1 MQSRSNARVIWRMLG
16 LVRPLSGFMVI
27 SVLCGVAGF
36 CCATFLPV
44 LAVWEACSIVLR
56 QEPPLSLGVC
66 LGTLA
71 LMALLRGILRYAE
84 QICNHYI
91 AFKLL
96 AHIRSE
102 VFASL
107 RRLAPARLSGVDRG
121 SLISTLTSDIELLEV
136 FFAHTISPV
145 CIAALMLVVMVAFT
159 GSFAWQLGLVMLVAQ
174 LVVGAVVP
182 IMVFRVSGNGGR
194 VVRDRAAGLSTFV
207 LDGLR
212 GLTEVLQFDVGA
224 SRLRTLD
231 ERSRRLAG
239 AQRAVSAVGSTGSAA
254 ADAAIAAFSLAELLV
269 GVNLH
274 MAGVVDASAVAI
286 SAAAMLGSFGPAV
299 ALASLGSTLQGTLA
313 AAHRVIDVLEEEP
326 VVEEVSE
333 GDTISFGGAAAK
345 NASFSYGRKRILDNV
360 TVEIPKGSIVGIA
373 GKSGSGKSTLC
384 RLMMRFWDVDRG
396 QISISDQRIDTIR
409 TDNLRDMEALVEQDT
424 YLFHQSIRDNL
435 LIAKPHAIQ
444 SELDAACRAASIYDF
459 IMGLPEGYD
468 AEVGELGDTLSGGE
482 RQRLGLA
489 RAFLHDAPFLILDEP
504 TSNLD
509 SLNEGIILCSLDRQR
524 RKRTVLLVS
533 HRASTMA
540 VADRVYSMDS
550 GRVS

>member
-71 LMALLRGILRYAE
+71 LMALLRGILCYAE

-239 AQRAVSAVGSTGSAA
+239 AQRAVSAVGSTGSAV

-360 TVEIPKGSIVGIA
+360 TVEIPKGSIVGIV

-489 RAFLHDAPFLILDEP
+489 RAFLHDAPLLILDEP

-540 VADRVYSMDS
+540 VADRVYSMDN

>member
-56 QEPPLSLGVC
+56 QEPPLPLGVC

-71 LMALLRGILRYAE
+71 LMALLRGILRDAE
-84 QICNHYI
+84 QICHHSI

-489 RAFLHDAPFLILDEP
+489 RAFLHDAPLLILDEP

-540 VADRVYSMDS
+540 VADRVFSMDS

>member
-239 AQRAVSAVGSTGSAA
+239 AQRAISAVGSTGSAA

-444 SELDAACRAASIYDF
+444 SELDAACRAASVYDF

-489 RAFLHDAPFLILDEP
+489 RAFLHDAPLLILDEP

>member
-36 CCATFLPV
+36 CCVTFLPV

-66 LGTLA
+66 LGTLV

-540 VADRVYSMDS
+540 VADRVFSMDS

>member
-56 QEPPLSLGVC
+56 QEPPLPLGVC

-424 YLFHQSIRDNL
+424 YLFHQSVRDNL

-489 RAFLHDAPFLILDEP
+489 RAFLHDAPLLILDEP

-540 VADRVYSMDS
+540 VADRVYSMDG

>member
-56 QEPPLSLGVC
+56 QEPPLPLGVC

-102 VFASL
+102 IFASL

-533 HRASTMA
+533 HRAGTMA
-540 VADRVYSMDS
+540 VADRVFSMDS

>member
-44 LAVWEACSIVLR
+44 LAVWEACFIVLR
-56 QEPPLSLGVC
+56 QEPPLPLGVC

-360 TVEIPKGSIVGIA
+360 TVEIPKGSIVGIV

>member
-102 VFASL
+102 IFASL

-424 YLFHQSIRDNL
+424 YLFHQSVRDNL

-489 RAFLHDAPFLILDEP
+489 RAFLHDAPLLILDEP

-540 VADRVYSMDS
+540 VADRVYSMDG

>member
-102 VFASL
+102 IFASL

-231 ERSRRLAG
+231 ERSCRLAG

-489 RAFLHDAPFLILDEP
+489 RAFLHDAPLLILDEP

-540 VADRVYSMDS
+540 VADRVFSMDS

>member
-66 LGTLA
+66 LGTLV

-239 AQRAVSAVGSTGSAA
+239 AQRAISAVGSTGSAA

-269 GVNLH
+269 GMNLH

-444 SELDAACRAASIYDF
+444 SELDAACRAASVYDF

-489 RAFLHDAPFLILDEP
+489 RAFLHDAPLLILDEP

-509 SLNEGIILCSLDRQR
+509 SLNEGIILRSLDRQR

>member
-56 QEPPLSLGVC
+56 QEPPLPLGVC

-102 VFASL
+102 IFASL

-489 RAFLHDAPFLILDEP
+489 RAFLHDAPLLILDEP

-540 VADRVYSMDS
+540 VADRVYSMDG

>member
-66 LGTLA
+66 LGTLV

-102 VFASL
+102 IFASL

-159 GSFAWQLGLVMLVAQ
+159 GSFAWQLGLVMLAAQ

-239 AQRAVSAVGSTGSAA
+239 AQRALSAVGSTGSAA

-444 SELDAACRAASIYDF
+444 SELDAACRAASVYDF

-489 RAFLHDAPFLILDEP
+489 RAFLHDAPLLILDEP

>member
-102 VFASL
+102 IFASL

-182 IMVFRVSGNGGR
+182 IMVFRISGNGGR

-239 AQRAVSAVGSTGSAA
+239 AQRTVSAVGSTGSAV

-274 MAGVVDASAVAI
+274 MAGVIDASAVAI

-444 SELDAACRAASIYDF
+444 SELDAACRAASVYDF

-468 AEVGELGDTLSGGE
+468 TEVGELGDTLSGGE

-489 RAFLHDAPFLILDEP
+489 RAFLHDAPLLILDEP

>member
-102 VFASL
+102 IFASL

-159 GSFAWQLGLVMLVAQ
+159 GSFAWQLGLVMLAAQ

-239 AQRAVSAVGSTGSAA
+239 AQRTVSAVGSTGSAA

-444 SELDAACRAASIYDF
+444 SELDAACRAASVYDF

-468 AEVGELGDTLSGGE
+468 TEVGELGDTLSGGE

-489 RAFLHDAPFLILDEP
+489 RAFLHDAPLLILDEP

>member
-1 MQSRSNARVIWRMLG
+1 M
-16 LVRPLSGFMVI
+16 
-27 SVLCGVAGF
+27 
-36 CCATFLPV
+36 
-44 LAVWEACSIVLR
+44 
-56 QEPPLSLGVC
+56 
-66 LGTLA
+66 
-71 LMALLRGILRYAE
+71 
-84 QICNHYI
+84 
-91 AFKLL
+91 
-96 AHIRSE
+96 
-102 VFASL
+102 
-107 RRLAPARLSGVDRG
+107 
-121 SLISTLTSDIELLEV
+121 
-136 FFAHTISPV
+136 
-145 CIAALMLVVMVAFT
+145 
-159 GSFAWQLGLVMLVAQ
+159 
-174 LVVGAVVP
+174 
-182 IMVFRVSGNGGR
+182 
-194 VVRDRAAGLSTFV
+194 
-207 LDGLR
+207 
-212 GLTEVLQFDVGA
+212 
-224 SRLRTLD
+224 
-231 ERSRRLAG
+231 
-239 AQRAVSAVGSTGSAA
+239 
-254 ADAAIAAFSLAELLV
+254 
-269 GVNLH
+269 
-274 MAGVVDASAVAI
+274 
-286 SAAAMLGSFGPAV
+286 
-299 ALASLGSTLQGTLA
+299 
-313 AAHRVIDVLEEEP
+313 
-326 VVEEVSE
+326 VEEVSE

-444 SELDAACRAASIYDF
+444 SELDAACRAASVYDF

-489 RAFLHDAPFLILDEP
+489 RAFLHDAPLLILDEP

-540 VADRVYSMDS
+540 VADRVFSMDS

>member
-1 MQSRSNARVIWRMLG
+1 MLG

-56 QEPPLSLGVC
+56 QEPPLPLGVC

-489 RAFLHDAPFLILDEP
+489 RAFLHDAPLLILDEP

-540 VADRVYSMDS
+540 VADRVYSMDG

>member
-66 LGTLA
+66 LGTLV

-159 GSFAWQLGLVMLVAQ
+159 GSFVWQLGLVMLAAQ

-239 AQRAVSAVGSTGSAA
+239 AQRTVSAVGSTGSAA

-326 VVEEVSE
+326 VVEEVGE

-444 SELDAACRAASIYDF
+444 SELDAACRAASVYDF
-459 IMGLPEGYD
+459 IMSLPGGYD
-468 AEVGELGDTLSGGE
+468 AEVGELGDSLSGGE

-489 RAFLHDAPFLILDEP
+489 RAFLHDAPLLILDEP

-540 VADRVYSMDS
+540 VADRVFSMDS

>member
-102 VFASL
+102 IFASL

-444 SELDAACRAASIYDF
+444 SELDAACRAASVYDF

-468 AEVGELGDTLSGGE
+468 TEVGELGDTLSGGE

-489 RAFLHDAPFLILDEP
+489 RAFLHDAPLLILDEP

>member
-102 VFASL
+102 IFASL

-182 IMVFRVSGNGGR
+182 IMVFRISGNGGR

-360 TVEIPKGSIVGIA
+360 TVEIPKGSIVGIV

-444 SELDAACRAASIYDF
+444 SELDAACRAASVYDF

-489 RAFLHDAPFLILDEP
+489 RAFLHDAPLLILDEP

>member
-56 QEPPLSLGVC
+56 QEPPLPLGVC

-102 VFASL
+102 IFASL

-182 IMVFRVSGNGGR
+182 IMVFRISGNGGR

-444 SELDAACRAASIYDF
+444 SELDAACRAASVYDF

-468 AEVGELGDTLSGGE
+468 TEVGELGDTLSGGE

-489 RAFLHDAPFLILDEP
+489 RAFLHDAPLLILDEP

>member
-489 RAFLHDAPFLILDEP
+489 RAFLHDAPLLILDEP

-540 VADRVYSMDS
+540 VADRVFSMDS

>member
-239 AQRAVSAVGSTGSAA
+239 AQRAISAVGSTGSAA

-444 SELDAACRAASIYDF
+444 SELDAACRAASVYDF

-489 RAFLHDAPFLILDEP
+489 RAFLHDAPLLILDEP

-540 VADRVYSMDS
+540 VADRVFSMDS

>member
-444 SELDAACRAASIYDF
+444 SELDAACRAASVYDF

-489 RAFLHDAPFLILDEP
+489 RAFLHDAPLLILDEP

-509 SLNEGIILCSLDRQR
+509 SLNEGIILRSLDRQR

-540 VADRVYSMDS
+540 VADRVFSMDS

>member
-44 LAVWEACSIVLR
+44 LAVWEACSIVLQ

-239 AQRAVSAVGSTGSAA
+239 AQRTVSAVGSTGSAA

-274 MAGVVDASAVAI
+274 MAGIVDASAVAI

-444 SELDAACRAASIYDF
+444 SELDAACRAASVYDF

-489 RAFLHDAPFLILDEP
+489 RAFLHDAPLLILDEP

-540 VADRVYSMDS
+540 VADRVFSMDS

>member
-56 QEPPLSLGVC
+56 QEPPLPLGVC

-136 FFAHTISPV
+136 FFAHTLSPV

-239 AQRAVSAVGSTGSAA
+239 AQRAISAVGSTGSAA
-254 ADAAIAAFSLAELLV
+254 ADAAITAFSLAELLV

-489 RAFLHDAPFLILDEP
+489 RAFLHDAPLLILDEP

-533 HRASTMA
+533 HRAGTMA
-540 VADRVYSMDS
+540 VADRVFSMDS

>member
-56 QEPPLSLGVC
+56 QEPPLPLGVC

-540 VADRVYSMDS
+540 VADRVFSMDS

>member
-56 QEPPLSLGVC
+56 QELPLSLGVC

-102 VFASL
+102 IFASL

-360 TVEIPKGSIVGIA
+360 TVEIPKGSIVGIV

-444 SELDAACRAASIYDF
+444 SELDAACRAASVYDF

-468 AEVGELGDTLSGGE
+468 TEVGELGDTLSGGE

-489 RAFLHDAPFLILDEP
+489 RAFLHDAPLLILDEP

>member
-239 AQRAVSAVGSTGSAA
+239 AQRALSAVGSTGSAA

-444 SELDAACRAASIYDF
+444 SELDAACRAASVYDF

-489 RAFLHDAPFLILDEP
+489 RAFLHDAPLLILDEP

-540 VADRVYSMDS
+540 VADRVYSMDI

>member
-66 LGTLA
+66 LGTLV

-159 GSFAWQLGLVMLVAQ
+159 GSFAWQLGLVMLAAQ

-239 AQRAVSAVGSTGSAA
+239 AQRTVSAVGSTGSAA

-444 SELDAACRAASIYDF
+444 SELDAACRAASVYDF

-489 RAFLHDAPFLILDEP
+489 RAFLHDAPLLILDEP

>member
-145 CIAALMLVVMVAFT
+145 CIAALMLVVMMAFT

-489 RAFLHDAPFLILDEP
+489 RAFLHDAPLLILDEP

-540 VADRVYSMDS
+540 VADRVFSMDS

>member
-102 VFASL
+102 IFASL

-239 AQRAVSAVGSTGSAA
+239 AQRALSAVDSTGSAA

-326 VVEEVSE
+326 AVEEVSE

-360 TVEIPKGSIVGIA
+360 TVEIPKGSIVGIV

-444 SELDAACRAASIYDF
+444 SELDAACRAASVYDF

-540 VADRVYSMDS
+540 VADRVFSMDS

>member
-102 VFASL
+102 IFASL

-360 TVEIPKGSIVGIA
+360 TIEIPKGSIVGIA

-444 SELDAACRAASIYDF
+444 SELDAACRAASVYDF

-540 VADRVYSMDS
+540 VADRVFSMDS

>member
-489 RAFLHDAPFLILDEP
+489 RAFLHDAPLLILDEP

-509 SLNEGIILCSLDRQR
+509 SLNEGIILRSLDRQR

-540 VADRVYSMDS
+540 VADRVFSMDS

>member
-56 QEPPLSLGVC
+56 QEPPLPLGVC

-360 TVEIPKGSIVGIA
+360 TVEIPKGSIVGIV

-444 SELDAACRAASIYDF
+444 SELDAACRAASVYDF

-468 AEVGELGDTLSGGE
+468 TEVGELGNTLSGGE

-489 RAFLHDAPFLILDEP
+489 RAFLHDAPLLILDEP

-540 VADRVYSMDS
+540 VADRVYSMDN

>member
-66 LGTLA
+66 LGTLV

-159 GSFAWQLGLVMLVAQ
+159 GSFAWQLGLVMLAAQ

-239 AQRAVSAVGSTGSAA
+239 AQRTVSAVGSTGSAA

-360 TVEIPKGSIVGIA
+360 TVEIPKGSIVGIV

-444 SELDAACRAASIYDF
+444 SELDAACRAASVYDF

-489 RAFLHDAPFLILDEP
+489 RAFLHDAPLLILDEP

-540 VADRVYSMDS
+540 VADRVFSMDS

>member
-102 VFASL
+102 IFASL

-254 ADAAIAAFSLAELLV
+254 ADAAIATFSLAELLV

-326 VVEEVSE
+326 VVEEVGE

-360 TVEIPKGSIVGIA
+360 TVEIPKGSIVGIV

-444 SELDAACRAASIYDF
+444 SELDAACRAASVYDF

-468 AEVGELGDTLSGGE
+468 TEVGELGDTLSGGE

-489 RAFLHDAPFLILDEP
+489 RAFLHDAPLLILDEP

>member
-44 LAVWEACSIVLR
+44 LAVWEACSIVLQ

-66 LGTLA
+66 LGTLV

-239 AQRAVSAVGSTGSAA
+239 AQRALSAVGSTGSAA

-444 SELDAACRAASIYDF
+444 SELDAACRAASVYDF

-489 RAFLHDAPFLILDEP
+489 RAFLHDAPLLILDEP

>member
-102 VFASL
+102 IFASL

-313 AAHRVIDVLEEEP
+313 AAHRAIDVLEEEP

-444 SELDAACRAASIYDF
+444 SELDAACRAASVYDF

-489 RAFLHDAPFLILDEP
+489 RAFLHDAPLLILDEP

-533 HRASTMA
+533 HRASTMS
-540 VADRVYSMDS
+540 VADRVFSMDS